1 MTKRGQTQSTKS
13 QTKTVSGTRRY
24 CGWGGGLGVFVKN
37 PGVALM
43 PCVLSMGFSVSM
55 LSLGS
60 LVALSLI
67 TPTLA
72 HAQDDIA
79 IVQANSLENSLE
91 NDSFEDDMVAI
102 GQVGKQNRVIND
114 AVLGNDAIGNAIGTV
129 SESFSRQSQDNTTQS
144 KTTNINTATVNH
156 GIPRQSTAQAVESDK
171 LILNEPV
178 VDQANML
185 SAQEKQ
191 HLSQRLRGIYQ
202 QGLAQAA
209 IVIIPTTNGT
219 PMFNYALQVANRWQL
234 GAKDTDDGLLIL
246 VAINDRNVYVLSGY
260 GLEGV
265 LPDAINSRII
275 REEIT
280 PRFKQSDYAGGL
292 NAALDRIEERL
303 TTDPDILAQADELAS
318 RREQSQSG
326 VSGINPI
333 VLFIIGLFA
342 GNIVTGIF
350 GRFLG
355 SGLISGGFFFLSMA
369 LGGGFILSLIL
380 AIFLW
385 IFLMGNGHHGGGRG
399 GRGGRGGGTPIIVPG
414 GFGGGSGGGFGGG
427 GFGSGGFGG
436 GGGGF
441 GGGGAGGSW

>member
-37 PGVALM
+37 PGVAMM
-43 PCVLSMGFSVSM
+43 PCVLSMGLSVSM

-79 IVQANSLENSLE
+79 IVQANSFEN
-91 NDSFEDDMVAI
+91 NGFEDDMVAI
-102 GQVGKQNRVIND
+102 GQVSKQNQVIND

-178 VDQANML
+178 VDQANIL

-303 TTDPDILAQADELAS
+303 TTDPDILAQADELAAQ
-318 RREQSQSG
+318 REQSQSG

-355 SGLISGGFFFLSMA
+355 SGLI
-369 LGGGFILSLIL
+369 L

-385 IFLMGNGHHGGGRG
+385 IFLMGNGGGRG
-399 GRGGRGGGTPIIVPG
+399 GRSGGMPIIVPG
-414 GFGGGSGGGFGGG
+414 SFGGGNDGGFGGG

>member
-37 PGVALM
+37 PGVALI

-79 IVQANSLENSLE
+79 IVQANSLENNGFE
-91 NDSFEDDMVAI
+91 NNGLEDDMVAI
-102 GQVGKQNRVIND
+102 GQVSKQNQV
-114 AVLGNDAIGNAIGTV
+114 VNDAIGNAIGTV

-178 VDQANML
+178 VDQANIL

>member
-79 IVQANSLENSLE
+79 IVQANSFEN
-91 NDSFEDDMVAI
+91 NGFEDDMVTI
-102 GQVGKQNRVIND
+102 GQVSKQNQVVND
-114 AVLGNDAIGNAIGTV
+114 TVLGNDAIGNAIGTV

-178 VDQANML
+178 IDQANIL

-318 RREQSQSG
+318 RREQSQGG

-399 GRGGRGGGTPIIVPG
+399 GRGGGTPIIVPG

>member
-79 IVQANSLENSLE
+79 IVQANSLEN
-91 NDSFEDDMVAI
+91 NGFEDDMVTI
-102 GQVGKQNRVIND
+102 GQVSKQNQVIND

-156 GIPRQSTAQAVESDK
+156 GILRQSTAQAVESDK

-178 VDQANML
+178 VDQANIL

-355 SGLISGGFFFLSMA
+355 SGLISGGFFFISMA

-385 IFLMGNGHHGGGRG
+385 IFLMGNGHHGG

>member
-79 IVQANSLENSLE
+79 IVQANSLEN
-91 NDSFEDDMVAI
+91 NGFEDDMVTI
-102 GQVGKQNRVIND
+102 GQVSKQNQVIND

-178 VDQANML
+178 VDQANIL

-355 SGLISGGFFFLSMA
+355 SGLISGGFFFISMA

-399 GRGGRGGGTPIIVPG
+399 GRGGGTPIIVPG
-414 GFGGGSGGGFGGG
+414 GFGGGSGGGVGGG

>member
-79 IVQANSLENSLE
+79 IVQANSLEN
-91 NDSFEDDMVAI
+91 NGFEDDMVTI
-102 GQVGKQNRVIND
+102 GQVSKQNQVIND

-178 VDQANML
+178 VDQANIL

-355 SGLISGGFFFLSMA
+355 SGLISGGFFFISMA

-385 IFLMGNGHHGGGRG
+385 IFLMGNGHHGG

>member
-37 PGVALM
+37 PGVAMM

-79 IVQANSLENSLE
+79 IVQANSFENNGFENSGL
-91 NDSFEDDMVAI
+91 EDDMVII
-102 GQVGKQNRVIND
+102 GQVSKQNQVIND

-178 VDQANML
+178 IDQANML

-369 LGGGFILSLIL
+369 LGVGFILSLIL

-385 IFLMGNGHHGGGRG
+385 IFLMGNGGGRG
-399 GRGGRGGGTPIIVPG
+399 GRSGGTPIIVPG
-414 GFGGGSGGGFGGG
+414 GFGGGSSGGGFGGG

>member
-37 PGVALM
+37 PGVAMM
-43 PCVLSMGFSVSM
+43 PCVLSMGLSVSM

-60 LVALSLI
+60 SVALSLI

-79 IVQANSLENSLE
+79 IVQANSLENNGFE
-91 NDSFEDDMVAI
+91 NNGLEDDMVTI
-102 GQVGKQNRVIND
+102 GQVSKQNQVVND
-114 AVLGNDAIGNAIGTV
+114 TVLGNDAIGNAIGTV

-144 KTTNINTATVNH
+144 RTTNINTATVNH
-156 GIPRQSTAQAVESDK
+156 GTPRQSTAQAVESDK

-399 GRGGRGGGTPIIVPG
+399 GRGGGTPIIVPG

>member
-13 QTKTVSGTRRY
+13 QTKTVSGTRCY

-79 IVQANSLENSLE
+79 IVQANSFEN
-91 NDSFEDDMVAI
+91 NGFEDDMVTI
-102 GQVGKQNRVIND
+102 GQVSKQNQVVND
-114 AVLGNDAIGNAIGTV
+114 TVLGNDAIGNAIGTV

-178 VDQANML
+178 IDQANIL

-414 GFGGGSGGGFGGG
+414 GFGGGSSGGGFGGG

>member
-24 CGWGGGLGVFVKN
+24 CGWGGGLGVFVMN

-79 IVQANSLENSLE
+79 IVQANSLEN
-91 NDSFEDDMVAI
+91 NGFEDDMVTI
-102 GQVGKQNRVIND
+102 GQVSKQNQVIND

-178 VDQANML
+178 VDQANIL

-355 SGLISGGFFFLSMA
+355 SGLISGGFFFISMA

-385 IFLMGNGHHGGGRG
+385 IFLMGNGHHGG

>member
-13 QTKTVSGTRRY
+13 QTKTVSGTRCY

-79 IVQANSLENSLE
+79 IVQANSFEN
-91 NDSFEDDMVAI
+91 NGFEDDMVTI
-102 GQVGKQNRVIND
+102 GQVSKQNQVVND
-114 AVLGNDAIGNAIGTV
+114 TVLGNDAIGNAIGTV

-178 VDQANML
+178 IDQANIL

-246 VAINDRNVYVLSGY
+246 VAITDRNVYVLSGY

-414 GFGGGSGGGFGGG
+414 GFGGGSSGGGFGGG

>member
-24 CGWGGGLGVFVKN
+24 CGFAIK
-37 PGVALM
+37 PF
-43 PCVLSMGFSVSM
+43 VLSMGLSVNM

-72 HAQDDIA
+72 HAQDDSA

-102 GQVGKQNRVIND
+102 GQVSKQNQVIND

-144 KTTNINTATVNH
+144 RTTNINTATVNH

-219 PMFNYALQVANRWQL
+219 PMFNYALQIANRWQL

-246 VAINDRNVYVLSGY
+246 VAINDRNVYILSGY

-303 TTDPDILAQADELAS
+303 TTDPDILAQADELAAQ
-318 RREQSQSG
+318 REQSQSG

-385 IFLMGNGHHGGGRG
+385 IFLMGNGGGRG
-399 GRGGRGGGTPIIVPG
+399 GRSGGMPIIVPG
-414 GFGGGSGGGFGGG
+414 SFGGGNGGGFGGG